1 MNFFPEFKWAVLH
14 AFSNALAACRF
25 EQGDV
30 FYDTRLAYKGT
41 WAEAEKHFNYSILV
55 KSPMRGSSTE
65 VTLNVESTFS
75 ANWASRVVFEF
86 CDHRANTK
94 KIIETTQGRLYN
106 LLWHGDVNN
115 YLSDP
120 LQMPK
125 QASSLLG
132 VLEDAAS
139 VIQSNFIGSLEIGFV
154 FLLPF
159 DLSSQQLKDKNE
171 QLKKHILPYL
181 LDHKLIDLKDT
192 VLSDRLTFVPTAQI
206 SAFLISK
213 KIQEFELKEFIKK
226 SLYRPARNKKS
237 TKEIFSISNHGFLSF
252 TPADR
257 HTIRSA

>member
-30 FYDTRLAYKGT
+30 FYDTQLAYKDT
-41 WAEAEKHFNYSILV
+41 WAEAEKHVNYSIQV

-65 VTLNVESTFS
+65 VISNLESTFS

-106 LLWHGDVNN
+106 LLWHGGVNN

-120 LQMPK
+120 IQMPK
-125 QASSLLG
+125 LASSLLD
-132 VLEDAAS
+132 VLEDVAP
-139 VIQSNFIGSLEIGFV
+139 VIQSNFIGSLELGSIL
-154 FLLPF
+154 LLPF
-159 DLSSQQLKDKNE
+159 DISSQQLKDKNE
-171 QLKKHILPYL
+171 QLKVNLWPHL
-181 LDHKLIDLKDT
+181 LDHKLITLKDLT
-192 VLSDRLTFVPTAQI
+192 LSGRLSFVPTAQI
-206 SAFLISK
+206 SVFLISK
-213 KIQEFELKEFIKK
+213 KIQDDEVKNLIKK

-237 TKEIFSISNHGFLSF
+237 TKEIFSISNHGILRF
-252 TPADR
+252 
-257 HTIRSA
+257 I